1 MNPFQIIKN
10 KIEANAEH
18 KNEQQRQRIERL
30 EQLEAAQNRKGFHIP
45 NPVQSMKNKQEIKRL
60 KKEIAAFEESKKKTK
75 VMAGCSAFFAI
86 LLCFCG
92 IMAAIEND
100 EV

>member
-30 EQLEAAQNRKGFHIP
+30 E
-45 NPVQSMKNKQEIKRL
+45 
-60 KKEIAAFEESKKKTK
+60 
-75 VMAGCSAFFAI
+75 
-86 LLCFCG
+86 
-92 IMAAIEND
+92 
-100 EV
+100 